1 MWTRRELKECAKQLL
16 KINYWKAV
24 LAGVILSL
32 IGGSGVVSVVERSS
46 SGSFDEVIGAVET
59 DDFGLV
65 LGIAL
70 GIVAVALL
78 VNFIMTILIWNPL
91 EVGCKKLFIQCEY
104 GTAETRCIWSVIN
117 RRDGKNVVNLEKHR
131 HELKNAVYKTMGDI
145 AITLYV
151 HAGTLKNGITY
162 LKVRSEYLETWG
174 LEKDDVLHD
183 ALLNSYRILSPRIYD
198 FKKMMY
204 TPGYAGDDFMN
215 VDPYFISDKK
225 KKEGICL
232 SVKGL
237 TNGAVAVLYPEVIK
251 KLVELMDGDFYVVFS
266 SVHEALIHSSK
277 LCSLE
282 ELENLLRTSNSR
294 MTFQKEFLTDKV
306 YYYCREKDKFIMLQ
320 GSLKMLVTTIRMDEE
335 N

>member
-117 RRDGKNVVNLEKHR
+117 RRDGKNVGWIMFLRTLFVSLWSLLFIIPGIIKQYEYMMIPFLLAENPQMNRKEAFEKSR
-131 HELKNAVYKTMGDI
+131 QMMKGNKWAAFVLDLSIRQLSDGSAIKLTVANYYTPKGNNINKTGIKPDI
-145 AITLYV
+145 EVSLDT
-151 HAGTLKNGITY
+151 
-162 LKVRSEYLETWG
+162 S
-174 LEKDDVLHD
+174 
-183 ALLNSYRILSPRIYD
+183 LLNKNKDEITHDEDNQLQEAI
-198 FKKMMY
+198 K
-204 TPGYAGDDFMN
+204 A
-215 VDPYFISDKK
+215 VE
-225 KKEGICL
+225 KE
-232 SVKGL
+232 K
-237 TNGAVAVLYPEVIK
+237 
-251 KLVELMDGDFYVVFS
+251 
-266 SVHEALIHSSK
+266 
-277 LCSLE
+277 
-282 ELENLLRTSNSR
+282 
-294 MTFQKEFLTDKV
+294 
-306 YYYCREKDKFIMLQ
+306 
-320 GSLKMLVTTIRMDEE
+320 
-335 N
+335 

>member
-117 RRDGKNVVNLEKHR
+117 RMRWKECWLD
-131 HELKNAVYKTMGDI
+131 
-145 AITLYV
+145 
-151 HAGTLKNGITY
+151 
-162 LKVRSEYLETWG
+162 
-174 LEKDDVLHD
+174 
-183 ALLNSYRILSPRIYD
+183 YD
-198 FKKMMY
+198 FC
-204 TPGYAGDDFMN
+204 GH
-215 VDPYFISDKK
+215 
-225 KKEGICL
+225 CL
-232 SVKGL
+232 
-237 TNGAVAVLYPEVIK
+237 
-251 KLVELMDGDFYVVFS
+251 
-266 SVHEALIHSSK
+266 
-277 LCSLE
+277 
-282 ELENLLRTSNSR
+282 
-294 MTFQKEFLTDKV
+294 
-306 YYYCREKDKFIMLQ
+306 
-320 GSLKMLVTTIRMDEE
+320 
-335 N
+335 